1 MAEDE
6 TARVPA
12 SRAELG
18 PLAQTLRRPREV
30 LKCVDWMLEHDEP
43 VAANLWDEVYRI
55 AMHSRSHRA
64 KLHAIRILADRFDPT
79 PRAPTVQ
86 LDAGP
91 VTITWQS
98 PSTTAPAPFRPG
110 FTTPS
115 TPTALEPRAS
125 SATDVLEK
133 L

>member
-1 MAEDE
+1 MADE

-18 PLAQTLRRPREV
+18 VLAQTLRRPREV
-30 LKCVDWMLEHDEP
+30 VTCVEWMLANGDP
-43 VAANLWDEVYRI
+43 VAENLWDEVYRI

-64 KLHAIRILADRFDPT
+64 KLHAIRILADRFDPA

-98 PSTTAPAPFRPG
+98 SSTTAPDRSSNG
-110 FTTPS
+110 STTPS
-115 TPTALEPRAS
+115 TPVALGPPAS
-125 SATDVLEK
+125 SVTDVLEK

>member
-1 MAEDE
+1 MADE

-18 PLAQTLRRPREV
+18 VLAQTLRRPREV
-30 LKCVDWMLEHDEP
+30 VTCVEWMLANGEP
-43 VAANLWDEVYRI
+43 VAENLWDEVYRI

-64 KLHAIRILADRFDPT
+64 KLHAIRILADRFDPA

-98 PSTTAPAPFRPG
+98 SSTTAPDRSSNG
-110 FTTPS
+110 STMPS
-115 TPTALEPRAS
+115 TPGALGPPAS